1 MSQLK
6 TDTHQKRKQ
15 EKLQKFKQSLNTS
28 RALQKTRLSSGV
40 NGIDHFVEDVESD
53 WLETW
58 RET

>member
-6 TDTHQKRKQ
+6 TNTNQKRKQ

-28 RALQKTRLSSGV
+28 RALQKARLSDGV
-40 NGIDHFVEDVESD
+40 DGIDHFVEEVESD

-58 RET
+58 SEE